1 MGPWDPLNN
10 FGNLYEAMVIVHE
23 QIDDFIAS
31 TEEQKTAPTPKAGDQ
46 LPPQTPSRR
55 NANSLANKAK
65 MLNSQLLDLQSKL
78 QHMEDVSYE
87 KKKLDLVYLMA
98 ERSLEQKGHL
108 DIIVERLKVLESMNK
123 ESPNLEAKMQ
133 AIVQNATTVIP
144 KALLEEQEQSD

>member
-1 MGPWDPLNN
+1 
-10 FGNLYEAMVIVHE
+10 
-23 QIDDFIAS
+23 
-31 TEEQKTAPTPKAGDQ
+31 
-46 LPPQTPSRR
+46 
-55 NANSLANKAK
+55 
-65 MLNSQLLDLQSKL
+65 
-78 QHMEDVSYE
+78 MEDVSYE
-87 KKKLDLVYLMA
+87 KKKLDLVYLMV